1 MSTAMAL
8 LRFASGTKCPSPV
21 ARQFDR
27 DPSGNRPASSQNGP
41 RLATPVENLVNFR
54 EPPPGEMA
62 ALLLPLPL
70 AGEGRGEGP
79 FHTLRLAE
87 GPLSRP
93 LHSPSKTG
101 VNALM
106 ACGERRSPCWA

>member
-70 AGEGRGEGP
+70 AGDGRGKVGVRAPSIRSDSRRGP
-79 FHTLRLAE
+79 SA
-87 GPLSRP
+87 GLSI
-93 LHSPSKTG
+93 
-101 VNALM
+101 A
-106 ACGERRSPCWA
+106 RRKRA